1 MITAVVPTSPIAAH
15 PDTSILE
22 ETLDTIRGH
31 LPGCEVIVT
40 FDGVRAEQEN
50 LRGAYEEYIR
60 RALWICDKGFG
71 NVCPLIFDDHQHQT
85 GMMRAAL
92 KEVRTP
98 LVLYVEHDTPL
109 TPDCP
114 IPFDTISKFIQSG
127 ASNLVRFHHEAHIPA
142 PHRHLM
148 HGRDGV
154 IYTKTTQWSQ
164 RPHVA
169 SADYYRW
176 VMDTYF
182 SAESRS
188 FIEDR
193 MHGAVQDD
201 GWDKHKLH
209 IYTPDGNIKR
219 SYHLDG
225 RAGGPKW
232 EAEQV
237 F

>member
-1 MITAVVPTSPIAAH
+1 M
-15 PDTSILE
+15 E

-31 LPGCEVIVT
+31 LPDAEVILT
-40 FDGVRAEQEN
+40 FDGVRGEQES
-50 LRGAYEEYIR
+50 RRPAYEEYIR
-60 RALWICDKGFG
+60 RALWVCDKKYG
-71 NVCPLIFDDHQHQT
+71 NVCPIIADEHQHQT

-114 IPFDTISKFIQSG
+114 IPFGTISKFIQSG

-142 PHRHLM
+142 PHKHLM
-148 HGRDGV
+148 HGREGV

-169 SADYYRW
+169 SVEYYRW
-176 VMDTYF
+176 VMETYF
-182 SAESRS
+182 SPNSRS